1 MGKDTAGC
9 PNCGEPVEAG
19 ETMCP
24 NCGVNLVSG
33 ESYEERL
40 KRARGR
46 EKTAREGSP
55 IGGIGLAVLFG
66 LLLLAGFMYQSRVIK
81 MLRAHPDEMSGYIG
95 RLQRVE
101 NLVDRALEAQTASER
116 ERFSERARSSGEALI
131 EDLRETADAIEI
143 EAAPT
148 TEQQERGD
156 KAPKSVRSARKR
168 FLYNLAS
175 KAQHHLGRLPS
186 G

>member
-1 MGKDTAGC
+1 
-9 PNCGEPVEAG
+9 
-19 ETMCP
+19 MCS

-46 EKTAREGSP
+46 EKTAREGTP
-55 IGGIGLAVLFG
+55 VGGIGLAVLFG
-66 LLLLAGFMYQSRVIK
+66 LLLLAGFMYQRRVIT
-81 MLRAHPDEMSGYIG
+81 MLRAHPEEMSGYVG
-95 RLQRVE
+95 RLQKVE
-101 NLVDRALEAQTASER
+101 NLVDSALEAQTASEKDR
-116 ERFSERARSSGEALI
+116 LAQRARQSGEALI
-131 EDLRETADAIEI
+131 EELRATADAIEI

-148 TEQQERGD
+148 TDQQERGD
-156 KAPKSVRSARKR
+156 QAPKSVRSARKR

-175 KAQHHLGRLPS
+175 KAEHHLGRLPS